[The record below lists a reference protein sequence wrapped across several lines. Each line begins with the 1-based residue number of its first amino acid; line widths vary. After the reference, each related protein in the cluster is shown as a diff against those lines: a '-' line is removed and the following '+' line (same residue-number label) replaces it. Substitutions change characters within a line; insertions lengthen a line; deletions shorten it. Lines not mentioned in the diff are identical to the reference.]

1 MNTLRVP
8 SVGPIVGHVTS
19 TSARIWIRGCSDDK
33 EMRTMGVAAL
43 YSNNKYVRNSVRYFR
58 MQRQYDRTGTVD
70 FEKLTSDTT
79 YVVRVASLAL
89 DSSDP
94 SVPMTDEDIEEH
106 LPKPEVW
113 IDDLNAMPDECVA
126 TVRTF
131 PATAKMLSFIFGS
144 CRYPGLFWKK
154 KEADTIF
161 GPLLERVVNWDKGKQ
176 PRFVLM
182 GGDQIYADMFNRH
195 VPLGLA
201 DTEEEFRDRY
211 ITAFTSRNMRQLLR
225 SVPNYMIL
233 DDHEIEDNWV
243 QGRIKDVTK
252 RRMFQVAISAYR
264 SYQWVHSPRNYDD
277 QHYYSFE
284 CGDYPFFVTDGR
296 TQRNRDDDDRIVDD
310 NHMLGYPARDS
321 APGYK
326 GQIDILCDWLI
337 EQQKDRG
344 DTPKFIV
351 SASVFVPNDI
361 STVDDDKKWK
371 DDGWAA
377 FPTTRKQLLQ
387 TIVDNKIQ
395 NVIFLSGDI
404 HCSNVAN
411 IIFEEDG
418 KALPLRAFSI
428 VSSAFYW
435 PWSFADGS
443 PLGYVHDSKKLVTYT
458 NKDRQQVSKDDGFK
472 VNERVVMHYTAKNF
486 QQDDNFTQ
494 VDIEPGRII
503 ARTFDW
509 KGKALDRSELKLG

>member
-1 MNTLRVP
+1 
-8 SVGPIVGHVTS
+8 
-19 TSARIWIRGCSDDK
+19 
-33 EMRTMGVAAL
+33 
-43 YSNNKYVRNSVRYFR
+43 
-58 MQRQYDRTGTVD
+58 
-70 FEKLTSDTT
+70 
-79 YVVRVASLAL
+79 
-89 DSSDP
+89 
-94 SVPMTDEDIEEH
+94 
-106 LPKPEVW
+106 
-113 IDDLNAMPDECVA
+113 
-126 TVRTF
+126 
-131 PATAKMLSFIFGS
+131 
-144 CRYPGLFWKK
+144 
-154 KEADTIF
+154 
-161 GPLLERVVNWDKGKQ
+161 
-176 PRFVLM
+176 
-182 GGDQIYADMFNRH
+182 
-195 VPLGLA
+195 
-201 DTEEEFRDRY
+201 
-211 ITAFTSRNMRQLLR
+211 
-225 SVPNYMIL
+225 
-233 DDHEIEDNWV
+233 
-243 QGRIKDVTK
+243 
-252 RRMFQVAISAYR
+252 
-264 SYQWVHSPRNYDD
+264 
-277 QHYYSFE
+277 
-284 CGDYPFFVTDGR
+284 
-296 TQRNRDDDDRIVDD
+296 
-310 NHMLGYPARDS
+310 MLGYPARDS

-326 GQIDILCDWLI
+326 GQIDVLCDWLI
-337 EQQKDRG
+337 EQQKNRG

-361 STVDDDKKWK
+361 STVDDDKRWK